1 MRKLFVCL
9 CVLCLLVGVVFAET
23 TIEKVDRMHEE
34 ELHRENQ
41 VFMKDVIPSA
51 SNTVEKAE
59 LYWRLARTTLEVG
72 DLLELEGVDKEV
84 LLETFIEGEGYGDK
98 SIELNPNSYWG
109 YYWKSANM
117 GRWGEVKGILNS
129 LFKAKPMRDLLQ
141 EALAIY
147 PDHPDSFYV
156 LGIMYRKVPGFPIS
170 FGSTDKAV
178 SLGRK
183 SIDAQRAEYQAGKA
197 NEIKLSYF
205 MELARSL
212 KQRNWS
218 ASKRR
223 KKLSSKADAFRKES
237 DVLDKNLNYEG
248 TIDIPDVSDEEEAI
262 DIMRWVISEFR
273 AKPVLKDSHKT
284 DLAEA
289 LVDLEVWTK

>member
-9 CVLCLLVGVVFAET
+9 CVLCLSSGVVFAET
-23 TIEKVDRMHEE
+23 TIEKVDRIHEE

-41 VFMKDVIPSA
+41 AFVKGAIAST
-51 SNTVEKAE
+51 SNTMEKAE

-72 DLLELEGVDKEV
+72 DLLELEGADKDV
-84 LLETFIEGEGYGDK
+84 LLDTFIEGEGYGDK

-141 EALAIY
+141 EALTIY

-170 FGSTDKAV
+170 FGSADKAIFTFPDEP
-178 SLGRK
+178 R
-183 SIDAQRAEYQAGKA
+183 I
-197 NEIKLSYF
+197 
-205 MELARSL
+205 L
-212 KQRNWS
+212 KFF
-218 ASKRR
+218 
-223 KKLSSKADAFRKES
+223 AFS
-237 DVLDKNLNYEG
+237 
-248 TIDIPDVSDEEEAI
+248 
-262 DIMRWVISEFR
+262 
-273 AKPVLKDSHKT
+273 
-284 DLAEA
+284 
-289 LVDLEVWTK
+289 

>member
-9 CVLCLLVGVVFAET
+9 CVLCLSVGLVFGET
-23 TIEKVDRMHEE
+23 AIEKVDRMHEE

-41 VFMKDVIPSA
+41 SFIKDAIAST
-51 SNTVEKAE
+51 SNTREKAE

-72 DLLELEGVDKEV
+72 DLLELEGEEGD
-84 LLETFIEGEGYGDK
+84 LLLDTFIEGEGYGDK

-109 YYWKSANM
+109 YYWKSANI

-141 EALAIY
+141 KALTIY
-147 PDHPDSFYV
+147 PEHPDSFYV
-156 LGIMYRKVPGFPIS
+156 LGIMYRKVPGFPVS

-183 SIDAQRAEYQAGKA
+183 SIDAQRAEFEAGKA
-197 NEIKLSYF
+197 NEIKLSYY

-212 KQRNWS
+212 KERNWS

-223 KKLSSKADAFRKES
+223 KKLSVKADAFRNET
-237 DVLDKNLNYEG
+237 DTLEKNFSYEG
-248 TIDIPDVSDEEEAI
+248 TVDIPDVSDEEEAI
-262 DIMRWVISEFR
+262 DIMRWVISEFQAR
-273 AKPVLKDSHKT
+273 QFLKDSHKT
-284 DLAEA
+284 DLEEA
-289 LVDLEVWTK
+289 RADLADWTK